1 MTNCRAAP
9 LLSVHRLTLR
19 IGARLVCRD
28 LEMRLFPGDSLV
40 ILGRNGAGKSTLLAA
55 LAGLRAPEEGEILL
69 AGKRYAE
76 HGARAA
82 ARQRSWL
89 GQRRDDPF
97 AARVLETALTGRHPH
112 LGRWQW
118 ENAADVAKARAAL
131 AEVGLAEMTER
142 DVRTLS
148 GGERQRLAIAT
159 LLVQD
164 APLMLADEPLAHLDM
179 NHQIAALTLFAGRVQ
194 RGAALVSILHDPGL
208 AARYHTH
215 ALLMYGD
222 GESEIGA
229 AEDLLIPEKLSR
241 LYGHPLLKITA
252 DGRTAFVP
260 A

>member
-1 MTNCRAAP
+1 MSDKTAPP
-9 LLSVHRLTLR
+9 LLAARQLTLR
-19 IGARLVCRD
+19 IGGHLLCRD
-28 LEMRLFPGDSLV
+28 LDMQLFPGDSLV

-55 LAGLRAPEEGEILL
+55 LAGLRAPESGEILL

-82 ARQRSWL
+82 ARQRGWL

-97 AARVLETALTGRHPH
+97 AAHVLETALTGRHPH

-118 ENAADVAKARAAL
+118 ESAADIARARTAL
-131 AEVGLAEMTER
+131 AEVGLEAMAAR

-164 APLMLADEPLAHLDM
+164 APLMLVDEPLAHLDM
-179 NHQIAALTLFAGRVQ
+179 NHQIAALTLLAERVR
-194 RGAALVSILHDPGL
+194 RGAALISILHDPGL
-208 AARYHTH
+208 AARYHTQ

-229 AEDLLIPEKLSR
+229 ADELLIPEKLSR
-241 LYGHPLLKITA
+241 LYGHPLLKIAA

>member
-1 MTNCRAAP
+1 P
-9 LLSVHRLTLR
+9 LLEVRQLTLR
-19 IGARLVCRD
+19 IGTRLLCRD
-28 LEMRLFPGDSLV
+28 LDMRIFPGDSLV

-55 LAGLRAPEEGEILL
+55 LAGLRAPEDGEILL

-82 ARQRSWL
+82 ARLRSWL

-97 AARVLETALTGRHPH
+97 AVRVLETALTGRHPH
-112 LGRWQW
+112 LERWQW
-118 ENAADVAKARAAL
+118 ESAADVALARAAL
-131 AEVGLAEMTER
+131 AEVGLEDMAER

-164 APLMLADEPLAHLDM
+164 APLMLVDEPLAHLDI
-179 NHQIAALTLFAGRVQ
+179 NHQIAAMALFSERVR
-194 RGAALVSILHDPGL
+194 RGAALVGILHDPGL
-208 AARYHTH
+208 AARRHTH
-215 ALLMYGD
+215 ALFMYGN

-229 AEDLLIPEKLSR
+229 AEELLIPEKLSR
-241 LYGHPLLKITA
+241 LYGHPLLKIAA
-252 DGRTAFVP
+252 DGHVAFVP